1 MRSFGVGI
9 AVSSDCQQHN
19 FISLTTQGRLFF
31 SSFYVVLRTC
41 GINYRPSYPPILK
54 SVAITPAG
62 WYDDLFCFPPSLVRE
77 REREHFLGGAVIHPS
92 VPAASFLPGASSFI
106 TPFHKQVF
114 WIRMMDL
121 VLSSMLWHD
130 HYWPV
135 PAMHLRKQ
143 EHTEPRLM
151 PTYLNTLRPTFS
163 SG

>member
-41 GINYRPSYPPILK
+41 GINYRPSYPQVCSHHSCRMIWW
-54 SVAITPAG
+54 SF
-62 WYDDLFCFPPSLVRE
+62 LFSSFSCK

-92 VPAASFLPGASSFI
+92 VPAALFLPGASSFI

-121 VLSSMLWHD
+121 VLSSVLWHA